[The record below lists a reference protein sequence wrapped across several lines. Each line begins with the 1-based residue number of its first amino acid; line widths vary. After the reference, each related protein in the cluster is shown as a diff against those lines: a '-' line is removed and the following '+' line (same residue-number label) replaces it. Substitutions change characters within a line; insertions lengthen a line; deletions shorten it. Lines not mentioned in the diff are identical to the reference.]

1 MSDFERNKM
10 KKVWNLIKP
19 TLIML
24 SGFILSF
31 LIQAVIGSFVN
42 VNSTPSML
50 NTILT
55 AFGCGIIIMLLSISI
70 DIKKSKFGFILMII
84 VMIIFA
90 VLNIAFVG
98 YDPISFIA
106 TVGNWEFSLVRMMW
120 YDVADLLK
128 QPAFTIEHSFF
139 IQASSLIASIAIVIS
154 FMLLGSLFNRKNTER

>member
-1 MSDFERNKM
+1 M
-10 KKVWNLIKP
+10 KKVWNFIKP

-24 SGFILSF
+24 FGFILSF
-31 LIQAVIGSFVN
+31 LIQAIIGSFVN

-70 DIKKSKFGFILMII
+70 DLKKSKFGFILMIM
-84 VMIIFA
+84 VMFIFA

-120 YDVADLLK
+120 YDVADLLN
-128 QPAFTIEHSFF
+128 QPAFTAEHSLLVN
-139 IQASSLIASIAIVIS
+139 ISSVIASIVIVIP
-154 FMLLGSLFNRKNTER
+154 FMLIGSLLHKKNK

>member
-1 MSDFERNKM
+1 M

-31 LIQAVIGSFVN
+31 LIQAIIGSFVN

-70 DIKKSKFGFILMII
+70 DIKKSKFGFIPMII

-98 YDPISFIA
+98 YDPVSYIA

-120 YDVADLLK
+120 YDVSDLLN
-128 QPAFTIEHSFF
+128 QPAFTVEHSLLINIF
-139 IQASSLIASIAIVIS
+139 SVIASIVIVIP
-154 FMLLGSLFNRKNTER
+154 FMLLGSLLHKKNK